1 VLRWPRHARPIDP
14 IYLEKLETDMSEQRG
29 LTLDEAN
36 RILAAALAAARAAN
50 MPPVAVAVLDA
61 AGHAVALQREDGAS
75 MLRVDIALGKAW
87 AAAGMGVSSGVL
99 HKRAQDN
106 PVFFNALAAS
116 SAGRFIPQAGAVA
129 IRRQDGAV
137 IGAVGA
143 SGGTGAEDEAICSAG
158 ASAAGLVAA

>member
-1 VLRWPRHARPIDP
+1 
-14 IYLEKLETDMSEQRG
+14 MNEQRA

-61 AGHAVALQREDGAS
+61 AGHPVALQREDGAN
-75 MLRVDIALGKAW
+75 MLRVDIALGKAG
-87 AAAGMGVSSGVL
+87 AAAGMGVSSSVL

-106 PVFFNALAAS
+106 PVFFNALAAG
-116 SAGRFIPQAGAVA
+116 SAGRFIPQTGAVA
-129 IRRQDGAV
+129 IRRQGVV

-158 ASAAGLVAA
+158 VAAAGLVAA

>member
-1 VLRWPRHARPIDP
+1 MND
-14 IYLEKLETDMSEQRG
+14 QRA

-61 AGHAVALQREDGAS
+61 AGHPVALQREDGAS
-75 MLRVDIALGKAW
+75 MLRVDIALGKAG

-106 PVFFNALAAS
+106 PVFFNALSAS
-116 SAGRFIPQAGAVA
+116 TAGRFIPQTGAVA
-129 IRRQDGAV
+129 IRREGLV

-158 ASAAGLVAA
+158 VAAAGLVAA